1 MKEIHVN
8 RSEKAA
14 LIAQIKAKA
23 DAASFVV
30 VTDFKGMTV
39 EELTR
44 LRAKLYE
51 CGGEYLVVKN
61 TLARI
66 ALTDGMHDSV
76 KDMFKENCGIAL
88 TSQDPVAVA
97 KAVSEFAKT
106 SKLFTVRH
114 ASLEGKMLSAAQVDA
129 LAKLPGKQELLG
141 QVLGTMNAVPTN
153 FVSLFANMVRPLM
166 YALKAIEEKTVL
178 ELSEFIKELE
188 EKFGVSAAAPAAA
201 MMVAAPAEAAA
212 PAEEKTEF
220 DVILKSA
227 GANKIG
233 VIKVVR
239 ALTGLGLKEAK
250 DKVDG
255 APSTLKE
262 AVSKEEAEEA
272 KKQLVEAGAEVEV
285 K

>member
-1 MKEIHVN
+1 MN

-88 TSQDPVAVA
+88 ATQDPVAVA
-97 KAVSEFAKT
+97 KAVSEFA
-106 SKLFTVRH
+106 
-114 ASLEGKMLSAAQVDA
+114 
-129 LAKLPGKQELLG
+129 
-141 QVLGTMNAVPTN
+141 
-153 FVSLFANMVRPLM
+153 
-166 YALKAIEEKTVL
+166 
-178 ELSEFIKELE
+178 
-188 EKFGVSAAAPAAA
+188 
-201 MMVAAPAEAAA
+201 
-212 PAEEKTEF
+212 
-220 DVILKSA
+220 
-227 GANKIG
+227 
-233 VIKVVR
+233 
-239 ALTGLGLKEAK
+239 
-250 DKVDG
+250 
-255 APSTLKE
+255 
-262 AVSKEEAEEA
+262 
-272 KKQLVEAGAEVEV
+272 
-285 K
+285 

>member
-1 MKEIHVN
+1 MN

-44 LRAKLYE
+44 LRE

-166 YALKAIEEKTVL
+166 YALKAIEEK
-178 ELSEFIKELE
+178 K
-188 EKFGVSAAAPAAA
+188 AA
-201 MMVAAPAEAAA
+201 
-212 PAEEKTEF
+212 
-220 DVILKSA
+220 
-227 GANKIG
+227 
-233 VIKVVR
+233 
-239 ALTGLGLKEAK
+239 
-250 DKVDG
+250 
-255 APSTLKE
+255 
-262 AVSKEEAEEA
+262 
-272 KKQLVEAGAEVEV
+272 
-285 K
+285 

>member
-1 MKEIHVN
+1 MN

-97 KAVSEFAKT
+97 KAVSEFA

-166 YALKAIEEKTVL
+166 YALKAIEEK
-178 ELSEFIKELE
+178 K
-188 EKFGVSAAAPAAA
+188 AA
-201 MMVAAPAEAAA
+201 
-212 PAEEKTEF
+212 
-220 DVILKSA
+220 
-227 GANKIG
+227 
-233 VIKVVR
+233 
-239 ALTGLGLKEAK
+239 
-250 DKVDG
+250 
-255 APSTLKE
+255 
-262 AVSKEEAEEA
+262 
-272 KKQLVEAGAEVEV
+272 
-285 K
+285 

>member
-1 MKEIHVN
+1 MN

-106 SKLFTVRH
+106 SKLF
-114 ASLEGKMLSAAQVDA
+114 AM
-129 LAKLPGKQELLG
+129 P
-141 QVLGTMNAVPTN
+141 
-153 FVSLFANMVRPLM
+153 
-166 YALKAIEEKTVL
+166 ALKARCSPPPRWTPSPSCPESRNSLVR
-178 ELSEFIKELE
+178 S
-188 EKFGVSAAAPAAA
+188 SAP
-201 MMVAAPAEAAA
+201 
-212 PAEEKTEF
+212 
-220 DVILKSA
+220 
-227 GANKIG
+227 
-233 VIKVVR
+233 
-239 ALTGLGLKEAK
+239 
-250 DKVDG
+250 
-255 APSTLKE
+255 
-262 AVSKEEAEEA
+262 
-272 KKQLVEAGAEVEV
+272 
-285 K
+285 

>member
-1 MKEIHVN
+1 MT

-14 LIAQIKAKA
+14 VIEAIKANA
-23 DAASFVV
+23 DRASFAVL
-30 VTDFKGMTV
+30 TEFKGMTV
-39 EELTR
+39 EELTN
-44 LRAKLYE
+44 LRVNLRKA
-51 CGGEYLVVKN
+51 GGEFYVVKN

-153 FVSLFANMVRPLM
+153 FVSLFANVLRGLL
-166 YALKAIEEKTVL
+166 YALKAIEEK
-178 ELSEFIKELE
+178 K
-188 EKFGVSAAAPAAA
+188 G
-201 MMVAAPAEAAA
+201 EAA
-212 PAEEKTEF
+212 
-220 DVILKSA
+220 
-227 GANKIG
+227 
-233 VIKVVR
+233 
-239 ALTGLGLKEAK
+239 
-250 DKVDG
+250 
-255 APSTLKE
+255 
-262 AVSKEEAEEA
+262 
-272 KKQLVEAGAEVEV
+272 
-285 K
+285 

>member
-1 MKEIHVN
+1 MN

-141 QVLGTMNAVPTN
+141 QVLD
-153 FVSLFANMVRPLM
+153 
-166 YALKAIEEKTVL
+166 IE
-178 ELSEFIKELE
+178 
-188 EKFGVSAAAPAAA
+188 
-201 MMVAAPAEAAA
+201 
-212 PAEEKTEF
+212 
-220 DVILKSA
+220 
-227 GANKIG
+227 
-233 VIKVVR
+233 
-239 ALTGLGLKEAK
+239 LG
-250 DKVDG
+250 
-255 APSTLKE
+255 P
-262 AVSKEEAEEA
+262 
-272 KKQLVEAGAEVEV
+272 
-285 K
+285 

>member
-1 MKEIHVN
+1 MDWEFESKTAGGETLNNACSDAFFGSAFHCEDSPLGSLQATPNVKEIHVN
-8 RSEKAA
+8 KSEKAA

-51 CGGEYLVVKN
+51 CGREYLVVKN

-88 TSQDPVAVA
+88 ATQDPVAVA

-114 ASLEGKMLSAAQVDA
+114 ASLEGKVLSAAQVEA

-166 YALKAIEEKTVL
+166 YALKAIEEK
-178 ELSEFIKELE
+178 K
-188 EKFGVSAAAPAAA
+188 AA
-201 MMVAAPAEAAA
+201 
-212 PAEEKTEF
+212 
-220 DVILKSA
+220 
-227 GANKIG
+227 
-233 VIKVVR
+233 
-239 ALTGLGLKEAK
+239 
-250 DKVDG
+250 
-255 APSTLKE
+255 
-262 AVSKEEAEEA
+262 
-272 KKQLVEAGAEVEV
+272 
-285 K
+285 